1 MPKNA
6 LRKQLTELH
15 STLASTAELDP
26 ELRALLKEVSGDI
39 ESMLSEEAS
48 AEEASAEETSAA
60 SQLQARVRRA
70 TVDFEADHPRLA
82 HILEDLADTLT
93 KLGI

>member
-1 MPKNA
+1 MPKRA

-15 STLASTAELDP
+15 DTLASTGELDP
-26 ELRALLKEVSGDI
+26 ELRALLKEVSGEI
-39 ESMLSEEAS
+39 EAILGEEAP
-48 AEEASAEETSAA
+48 EEDASAA
-60 SQLQARVRRA
+60 SQLQTRVRRA
-70 TVDFEADHPRLA
+70 TVDFETEHPRLA

>member
-6 LRKQLTELH
+6 LRQQLTELH
-15 STLASTAELDP
+15 DTLASTDELDP

-39 ESMLSEEAS
+39 EGILGEEASTEEAS
-48 AEEASAEETSAA
+48 ATD
-60 SQLQARVRRA
+60 QLQTRVRRA
-70 TVDFEADHPRLA
+70 TVDFEAEHPRLA
-82 HILEDLADTLT
+82 RILENLADTLT

>member
-6 LRKQLTELH
+6 LRQQLTELH
-15 STLASTAELDP
+15 STLAATAELDP
-26 ELRALLKEVSGDI
+26 ELRTLLKEVSGEI
-39 ESMLSEEAS
+39 ETVLGEEAS
-48 AEEASAEETSAA
+48 DEEASAA

>member
-1 MPKNA
+1 MPKDA
-6 LRKQLTELH
+6 LRQQLTELH
-15 STLASTAELDP
+15 RTLASAAELDP

-39 ESMLSEEAS
+39 ESVLDEA
-48 AEEASAEETSAA
+48 ASPDRSAA
-60 SQLQARVRRA
+60 DTPSAVDQLQARVQRA

-82 HILEDLADTLT
+82 RILEDVADTLT

>member
-1 MPKNA
+1 MPKDA
-6 LRKQLTELH
+6 LQKQLTELH
-15 STLASTAELDP
+15 DTLASTAELDP

-39 ESMLSEEAS
+39 EIILDEDTS
-48 AEEASAEETSAA
+48 AGETSAA
-60 SQLQARVRRA
+60 GQLQTRVRRA
-70 TVDFEADHPRLA
+70 TVDFEAEHPRLA